1 MERKKTRK
9 KGGVMGEFP
18 NISKKE
24 AKKAINTTLLY
35 LRQFGFNNKNAVLF
49 GNRAKEVEKFILDA
63 LPENV
68 LIMQKEDED
77 G

>member
-1 MERKKTRK
+1 
-9 KGGVMGEFP
+9 MGEYP

-24 AKKAINTTLLY
+24 AKKAINEVILY
-35 LRQFGFNNKNAVLF
+35 LRQFGFNNSNAVLF
-49 GNRAKEVEKFILDA
+49 GNRAKEVERFILDA

-68 LIMQKEDED
+68 FIMQKEDED